1 MIMSIKNTGS
11 IDLGKLGDQIRRYER
26 EWIAV
31 SSKNTVVG
39 HGKTYRQA
47 LDAAKHDGY
56 SDVVLFKVPPL
67 DYSFAP
73 MM

>member
-1 MIMSIKNTGS
+1 MNTQITDS
-11 IDLGKLGDQIRRYER
+11 IDLGKLGNQIKQYER
-26 EWIAV
+26 EWIAI
-31 SSKNTVVG
+31 SSKSTVVG

-47 LDAAKHDGY
+47 LDAAKDQGH